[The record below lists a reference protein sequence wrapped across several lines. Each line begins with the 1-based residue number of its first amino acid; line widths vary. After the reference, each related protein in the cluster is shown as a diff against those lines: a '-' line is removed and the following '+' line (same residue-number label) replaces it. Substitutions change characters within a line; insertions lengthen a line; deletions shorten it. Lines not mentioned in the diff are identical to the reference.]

1 MVTNRSRSASILLCA
16 LIYSTNIKGCS
27 FRIEN
32 TNRINTSNDTKEI
45 GNFNEE
51 SILKNQFE
59 IKGER
64 TESEISETV
73 EIEKEDKRFNQ
84 SETDTIRVD
93 NNTNIVRLKS
103 DGSITLNNKKIIDF
117 VINEDCSDFNKF
129 KENTKIYSIKEN
141 EFYKD
146 YTLKVDN
153 DIVNNPYIV
162 ALFMSS
168 NGKKNCYYIVSLSGN
183 SDLSDLFLKNKNISK
198 IIILG
203 TNKITNMSGMFSG
216 CEKLKELKFITVDTS
231 NVTDMSF
238 MFYF

>member
-129 KENTKIYSIKEN
+129 KEKVKESS
-141 EFYKD
+141 YKN
-146 YTLKVDN
+146 LS
-153 DIVNNPYIV
+153 V
-162 ALFMSS
+162 AH
-168 NGKKNCYYIVSLSGN
+168 GKGKP
-183 SDLSDLFLKNKNISK
+183 
-198 IIILG
+198 
-203 TNKITNMSGMFSG
+203 
-216 CEKLKELKFITVDTS
+216 
-231 NVTDMSF
+231 
-238 MFYF
+238 